1 MAREVSYILI
11 MAKKSTKAN
20 AVEQL
25 REAVRQS
32 GQTMYAVA
40 KGSGVDYA
48 VLSRFMADQRGL
60 NLDTAARLMDYLG
73 LELRPVKKGGK

>member
-1 MAREVSYILI
+1 MTME
-11 MAKKSTKAN
+11 KKRKKLN

-32 GQTMYAVA
+32 GQSLYAVA

-48 VLSRFMADQRGL
+48 VLSRFMHGERGL
-60 NLDTAARLMDYLG
+60 NLDTAARLMEHLG